1 MLSLV
6 TKTKL
11 MSKCREKHAWNQTQP
26 KRTISLS
33 QKACCMLCLLC
44 RRALSSVLMHR
55 GRTCTGKGR
64 RHTAC
69 SAGQVHHPIRQPC
82 SYSAPAKQSCTLRRR
97 RDRLQNMALY
107 TCTHLTTHRERLAYG
122 STPCSYLPRLQ
133 TNGLADLDL
142 ATELLFALMHACW

>member
-1 MLSLV
+1 MQREACLKPN
-6 TKTKL
+6 TAQKNNFPE
-11 MSKCREKHAWNQTQP
+11 SK
-26 KRTISLS
+26 
-33 QKACCMLCLLC
+33 
-44 RRALSSVLMHR
+44 SVLHAVPPCAILGPHR
-55 GRTCTGKGR
+55 GRICTGEGR